1 MFSSGS
7 REYAVAISKLPPNA
21 TQEDDLPT
29 LSGLSDLSLAFRDHQ
44 AINGNSVRRN
54 LENTQILVFHES
66 GTGSNCFGGE
76 YVNESEG
83 LKAIRVVTK
92 MTIMLI
98 LPSAP
103 ILFNHHK
110 LDDGSDKDS
119 EHMRRKVMKRGEE
132 EKEPPPAGSVPLKLC
147 PPRPW
152 STGSKTGSPAAGP

>member
-1 MFSSGS
+1 MFSS
-7 REYAVAISKLPPNA
+7 AVAISKLPPNA

-110 LDDGSDKDS
+110 LDDGSDKDRV
-119 EHMRRKVMKRGEE
+119 MRRRVMKRGEE

-152 STGSKTGSPAAGP
+152 STGSRTGSPAAGP

>member
-1 MFSSGS
+1 M
-7 REYAVAISKLPPNA
+7 
-21 TQEDDLPT
+21 
-29 LSGLSDLSLAFRDHQ
+29 
-44 AINGNSVRRN
+44 
-54 LENTQILVFHES
+54 
-66 GTGSNCFGGE
+66 
-76 YVNESEG
+76 NESEG

-110 LDDGSDKDS
+110 LDDGSDKDRV
-119 EHMRRKVMKRGEE
+119 MRRRVMKRGEE

-152 STGSKTGSPAAGP
+152 STGSRTGSPAAGP